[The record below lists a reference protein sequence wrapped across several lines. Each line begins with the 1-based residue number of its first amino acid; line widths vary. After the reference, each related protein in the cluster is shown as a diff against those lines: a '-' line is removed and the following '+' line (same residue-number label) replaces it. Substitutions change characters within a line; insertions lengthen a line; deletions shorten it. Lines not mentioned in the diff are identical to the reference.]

1 MTATSAVYP
10 CFMARRPVADLD
22 EADDQSTFARCP
34 AFPAAAPATAMT
46 AQHPEIRP
54 EQSIELLK
62 QLHILTR
69 DGKLNQDSRRKLKQ
83 VYHLYQFIEPLLE
96 GAETLADLYRELEKC
111 GREGRLASTGALLE
125 QTRHAQQRALL
136 ELRKLVKE
144 TA

>member
-1 MTATSAVYP
+1 MAPAINLRAIATLQELDEPGSTALVGQLVRS
-10 CFMARRPVADLD
+10 FLGSADL
-22 EADDQSTFARCP
+22 QLARIGQ
-34 AFPAAAPATAMT
+34 ALVQGDAGLVGQTAHSLKSSAAN
-46 AQHPEIRP
+46 
-54 EQSIELLK
+54 L
-62 QLHILTR
+62 
-69 DGKLNQDSRRKLKQ
+69 
-83 VYHLYQFIEPLLE
+83 